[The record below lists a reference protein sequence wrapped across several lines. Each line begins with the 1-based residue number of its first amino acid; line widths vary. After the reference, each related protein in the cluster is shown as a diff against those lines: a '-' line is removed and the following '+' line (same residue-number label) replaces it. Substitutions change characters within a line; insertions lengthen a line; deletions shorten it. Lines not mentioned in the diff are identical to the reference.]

1 MLIDDYVAD
10 LDRALSG
17 PTGPKRDMVVEA
29 HDSLVDT
36 ADAYEADGLARGEA
50 ERLAV
55 QEFGRVEEIAP
66 GYQSELTACA
76 GRRLGGLLFVSVPL
90 TALAWAMLWRI
101 IPIDPSIW
109 AQKPGW
115 YGTVSLALDIV
126 QVAVGVSGGLALL
139 ALGRGARLLPKARL
153 VTRSLGGLV
162 LAMLATTTV
171 LGMILTIGVKGPVGI
186 AAYPPG
192 VMVTLVSYAL
202 AGVQFYCAVRCLRI
216 TRTAVA
222 HR

>member
-10 LDRALSG
+10 LGRALYG
-17 PTGPKRDMVVEA
+17 PTGPRRDMVVEA
-29 HDSLVDT
+29 RDSLIDT
-36 ADAYEADGLARGEA
+36 ADAYEADGLAREEA

-55 QEFGRVEEIAP
+55 QEFGSVEEIAP
-66 GYQSELTACA
+66 EYQSELTACA

-90 TALAWAMLWRI
+90 TALAWAMLWRVF
-101 IPIDPSIW
+101 PLDPAIW
-109 AQKPGW
+109 AQKPAWFGAI
-115 YGTVSLALDIV
+115 SLALDLL
-126 QVAVGVSGGLALL
+126 QVAVGVSGGLSLL

-162 LAMLATTTV
+162 LAMLAITTI
-171 LGMILTIGVKGPVGI
+171 LGMILTIGVKGPIGF

-192 VMVTLVSYAL
+192 VMVTAVSYVL

-222 HR
+222 HH